1 MPVRTRLWTHSFIP
15 ETDYVGRRL
24 LCSLTRIEAERAK
37 EAEEAERKAER
48 TRQLLRLMNGESISP
63 APSAEADDDHEA
75 VDLDAC
81 GAADVA
87 ADVAAPAP
95 SASAKEAARI
105 AAGKRAGDRRPV
117 APPGLPIPRGRVP
130 FARPA
135 DNPLPRA
142 TPEPA
147 PAPLTVPLTAQPSAA
162 SAARAAARLEQRDVA
177 ADSRK
182 LLDSARASASSAA
195 FRAMAAA
202 RATLPAAEARAALLA
217 LLREHQVVV
226 VSGET
231 GCGKTTQASRAA
243 PLGRQGR
250 GASHEGGGGGGSVSA
265 RAVEAQMRR
274 VRLARRCRSFCSTIA
289 SNAWRAARARSSAR
303 SLGAHRR
310 RSRLL
315 AANGNPPLVF
325 TSRGSWPRRPSELRP
340 SADCSRLSA
349 ISVAERVAAERVE
362 PIGRTVGYQ
371 VPAAPAACTQ
381 PSPLPHDT
389 RSKRCASVRRSAQS
403 SSAAQ
408 RAALC
413 TRVAAAR
420 SAAPACAS

>member
-1 MPVRTRLWTHSFIP
+1 
-15 ETDYVGRRL
+15 
-24 LCSLTRIEAERAK
+24 
-37 EAEEAERKAER
+37 
-48 TRQLLRLMNGESISP
+48 LLRLMNGESISA

-182 LLDSARASASSAA
+182 LLDSARASAGSAA

-231 GCGKTTQASRAA
+231 GCGKTTQASRVA

-250 GASHEGGGGGGSVSA
+250 GAAHEGGGGGGGGSVSA
-265 RAVEAQMRR
+265 GCGRGAD
-274 VRLARRCRSFCSTIA
+274 
-289 SNAWRAARARSSAR
+289 AA
-303 SLGAHRR
+303 GA
-310 RSRLL
+310 
-315 AANGNPPLVF
+315 A
-325 TSRGSWPRRPSELRP
+325 GS
-340 SADCSRLSA
+340 
-349 ISVAERVAAERVE
+349 
-362 PIGRTVGYQ
+362 Q
-371 VPAAPAACTQ
+371 VPQFLLDDCIERMEGGACSIICTQ
-381 PSPLPHDT
+381 P
-389 RSKRCASVRRSAQS
+389 RCAPTALAPSSRPTAIRRSFHVTRLAATAAELRRSAGW
-403 SSAAQ
+403 
-408 RAALC
+408 R
-413 TRVAAAR
+413 R
-420 SAAPACAS
+420 